1 MLLQIPGVL
10 DADALRRAREILA
23 AAHWVDGRL
32 TAGPQAAAVKRN
44 QQLDARSHEAGALRA
59 LVLEA
64 LDRHALFF
72 SAALPKRVLPPH
84 FNRYAGDANTYGDHV
99 DQAIRYGTEHGQR
112 VRTDLSCTLFLN
124 EPAEYDGGDLVVE
137 HSFGQQRVR
146 LAAGDLVLYPGTS
159 MHRVEPVV
167 RGERLASFF
176 WVESM
181 VRRDDQRQLLFD
193 MDLALM
199 QLRSAHGEIPESVR
213 LTGTYHNLLRMWAD
227 T

>member
-1 MLLQIPGVL
+1 MLLRIPEVL
-10 DADALRRAREILA
+10 DAAELKQARALLHSGA
-23 AAHWVDGRL
+23 WVEGRT
-32 TAGPQAAAVKRN
+32 TAGPQAAKAKRN
-44 QQLDARSHEAGALRA
+44 RQLDPHGESAGALRG
-59 LVLEA
+59 LVLKG
-64 LDRHALFF
+64 LDKHALFF
-72 SAALPKRVLPPH
+72 SAALPKRVLPPQ
-84 FNRYAGDANTYGDHV
+84 FNRYAGEANAYGDHV
-99 DQAIRYGTEHGQR
+99 DQAIRYGTDPGQR

-124 EPAEYDGGDLVVE
+124 DPAEYDGGELVVE
-137 HSFGQQRVR
+137 HAFGHERIK

-159 MHRVEPVV
+159 VHRVEPVT

-181 VRRDDQRQLLFD
+181 VRRDDQRRLLFD

-199 QLRSAHGEIPESVR
+199 TLRAAHGESPATVQ